1 MNETL
6 TTLTTLR
13 DYMRWAS
20 SRFTAEKL
28 SFGQG
33 TTTALDEAVALVL
46 YAANQPYHLSA
57 SFFDCVLTLEE
68 RKTVFELIERR
79 INERIPAAYLT
90 KESIFMGLPFYVDER
105 VLIPRSPIAELIE
118 QRFEPWIEEDSVENI
133 LDLCT
138 GSACIA
144 IACAYAF
151 PNAIV
156 DAVDLSPEALEVAE
170 INIEKHQVGETV
182 NTYYSDLFN
191 KLPPTK
197 YDIIISNPPYVCIEE
212 YGMLPPEFH
221 AEPDIAFKGGT
232 SGLDLVL
239 RILSNA
245 KEYLS
250 EQGILI
256 VEVGSSAET
265 LQNLL
270 PDVPFYWLNFE
281 RGGDGVFLLTAEQ
294 IFDHQTLLK
303 VTDMKGGVG
312 SNSQ

>member
-1 MNETL
+1 MNDTL

-46 YAANQPYHLSA
+46 YAINQPYHLSA
-57 SFFDCVLTLEE
+57 SFFDCVLTFEE
-68 RKTVFELIERR
+68 RKAIFDLIARR
-79 INERIPAAYLT
+79 INERVPAAYLT

-105 VLIPRSPIAELIE
+105 VLIPRSPVAELIE
-118 QRFEPWIEEDSVENI
+118 QRFEPWIEEENVERI

-138 GSACIA
+138 GSGCIA

-151 PNAIV
+151 ANAMV
-156 DAVDLSPEALEVAE
+156 DAVDLSSDALEVAE
-170 INIEKHQVGETV
+170 INIEKHQVTEIVT
-182 NTYYSDLFN
+182 TYQSDLFN
-191 KLPPTK
+191 KLPPMK
-197 YDIIISNPPYVCIEE
+197 YDVIISNPPYVALQEWQ
-212 YGMLPPEFH
+212 GLPPEFH
-221 AEPDIAFKGGT
+221 AEPDMAFKGGE

-239 RILSNA
+239 RILTHA
-245 KEYLS
+245 KDYLS

-265 LQNLL
+265 LQNLF
-270 PDVPFYWLNFE
+270 PEVPFYWLNFE
-281 RGGDGVFLLTAEQ
+281 RGGDGVFLLTADQVTHYHEMFAEQ
-294 IFDHQTLLK
+294 IK
-303 VTDMKGGVG
+303 
-312 SNSQ
+312 

>member
-1 MNETL
+1 MSEILN
-6 TTLTTLR
+6 TLTTLR

-46 YAANQPYHLSA
+46 FAVNQPYYLSA
-57 SFFDCVLTLEE
+57 SFFDCVLTFEE

-90 KESIFMGLPFYVDER
+90 KESIFMNLPFYVDER
-105 VLIPRSPIAELIE
+105 VLIPRSPVAELIE
-118 QRFEPWIEEDSVENI
+118 QRFEPWIEEESVEHI

-138 GSACIA
+138 GSGCIA

-170 INIEKHQVGETV
+170 INIEKHQLGETV

-197 YDIIISNPPYVCIEE
+197 YDIIISNPPYVCLNEWE
-212 YGMLPPEFH
+212 NLPPEFH
-221 AEPDIAFKGGT
+221 AEPDMAFKGGT

-245 KEYLS
+245 KAYLS
-250 EQGILI
+250 EHGILV
-256 VEVGSSAET
+256 VEVGSSSET

-281 RGGDGVFLLTAEQ
+281 RGGDGVFLLTADQ
-294 IFDHQTLLK
+294 VSDFHDTFTNALK
-303 VTDMKGGVG
+303 KHH
-312 SNSQ
+312 

>member
-1 MNETL
+1 MSTEIL
-6 TTLTTLR
+6 STLTTLR
-13 DYMRWAS
+13 DYMRWGA
-20 SRFTAEKL
+20 SRFTQAQVC
-28 SFGQG
+28 FGQG

-46 YAANQPYHLSA
+46 YAVHQPYHLSA
-57 SFFDCVLTLEE
+57 HFFDCVLTLEE
-68 RKTVFELIERR
+68 RKTVFDLIERR

-90 KESIFMGLPFYVDER
+90 KESIFAGLPFYVDER
-105 VLIPRSPIAELIE
+105 VLIPRSPVAELIE
-118 QRFEPWIEEDSVENI
+118 QQFAPWVEEENVEHI

-151 PNAIV
+151 PNAMV

-170 INIEKHQVGETV
+170 INIEKHQLTESVT
-182 NTYYSDLFN
+182 TYYSDLFN

-197 YDIIISNPPYVCIEE
+197 YDIIISNPPYVCLQEWE
-212 YGMLPPEFH
+212 NLPPEFH
-221 AEPDIAFKGGT
+221 AEPDMAFKGGT

-245 KEYLS
+245 KDYLN

-256 VEVGSSAET
+256 IEVGSSAET

-281 RGGDGVFLLTAEQ
+281 RGGDGVFLLSANQ
-294 IFDHQTLLK
+294 VFDYHELFISALK
-303 VTDMKGGVG
+303 KHH
-312 SNSQ
+312 

>member
-1 MNETL
+1 MTETL
-6 TTLTTLR
+6 NILTTLR

-20 SRFTAEKL
+20 SRFTAEKIA
-28 SFGQG
+28 FGQG
-33 TTTALDEAVALVL
+33 STTALDEAVALVL
-46 YAANQPYHLSA
+46 YAVNQPYHLSA
-57 SFFDCVLTLEE
+57 AFFDCVLTYEE
-68 RKTVFELIERR
+68 RQTVFDLIERR

-105 VLIPRSPIAELIE
+105 VLIPRSPVAELIE
-118 QRFEPWIEEDSVENI
+118 QRFEPWIEEETVEHI

-151 PNAIV
+151 PNAMV

-170 INIEKHQVGETV
+170 INIEKHQLSDIVT
-182 NTYYSDLFN
+182 TYYSDLFN

-197 YDIIISNPPYVCIEE
+197 YDVIISNPPYVALQEWQD
-212 YGMLPPEFH
+212 LPPEFH
-221 AEPDIAFKGGT
+221 AEPDMAFKGGD

-239 RILSNA
+239 RILINS
-245 KEYLS
+245 KDYLS

-265 LQNLL
+265 LQTLF
-270 PDVPFYWLNFE
+270 PDVEFYWLNFE

-294 IFDHQTLLK
+294 VTNYHDIFVNALK
-303 VTDMKGGVG
+303 KA
-312 SNSQ
+312 S

>member
-6 TTLTTLR
+6 NTLTTLR

-20 SRFTAEKL
+20 SRFSAEKL

-46 YAANQPYHLSA
+46 FAVNQPYHLSA

-68 RKTVFELIERR
+68 RKAVFELIQRR
-79 INERIPAAYLT
+79 INERVPAAYLT
-90 KESIFMGLPFYVDER
+90 KESIFMGLSFYVDER
-105 VLIPRSPIAELIE
+105 VLIPRSPVAELIE
-118 QRFEPWIEEDSVENI
+118 QRFEPWIEEENVEHI

-151 PNAIV
+151 PNAMV
-156 DAVDLSPEALEVAE
+156 DAVDLSPDALEVAE
-170 INIEKHQVGETV
+170 INIEKHQLAETV
-182 NTYYSDLFN
+182 TTYQSDLFN
-191 KLPPTK
+191 KLPPIQ
-197 YDIIISNPPYVCIEE
+197 YDVIISNPPYVALQEWQD
-212 YGMLPPEFH
+212 LPPEFH
-221 AEPDIAFKGGT
+221 AEPDMAFKGGD

-239 RILSNA
+239 RILTNA
-245 KEYLS
+245 KEYLT

-265 LQNLL
+265 LQNLF

-281 RGGDGVFLLTAEQ
+281 RGGDGVFLLTADQ
-294 IFDHQTLLK
+294 VAHYHDVFARALH
-303 VTDMKGGVG
+303 
-312 SNSQ
+312 S

>member
-20 SRFTAEKL
+20 SRFTAEKIA
-28 SFGQG
+28 FGQG

-46 YAANQPYHLSA
+46 YAVNQPYHLS
-57 SFFDCVLTLEE
+57 SNFFDCVLTHEE
-68 RKTVFELIERR
+68 RKTIFELIERR
-79 INERIPAAYLT
+79 INERVPAAYLT
-90 KESIFMGLPFYVDER
+90 KESIFMGLSFYVDER
-105 VLIPRSPIAELIE
+105 VLIPRSPVAELIE
-118 QRFEPWIEEDSVENI
+118 QRFAPWVEEENVEHI

-151 PNAIV
+151 PNAMV
-156 DAVDLSPEALEVAE
+156 DAVDLSPDALEVAE
-170 INIEKHQVGETV
+170 INIEKHQLSETV
-182 NTYYSDLFN
+182 TTYQSDLFN
-191 KLPPTK
+191 KLPPIK
-197 YDIIISNPPYVCIEE
+197 YDVIISNPPYVALQEWQE
-212 YGMLPPEFH
+212 LPPEFH
-221 AEPDIAFKGGT
+221 AEPDMAFKGGD

-239 RILSNA
+239 QILINA

-265 LQNLL
+265 LQTLF
-270 PDVPFYWLNFE
+270 PEVAFYWLNFE
-281 RGGDGVFLLTAEQ
+281 RGGDGVFLLTADQ
-294 IFDHQTLLK
+294 
-303 VTDMKGGVG
+303 VTHYHDVFVNEL
-312 SNSQ
+312 NS

>member
-6 TTLTTLR
+6 NTLTTLR

-20 SRFTAEKL
+20 SRFTAEKIA
-28 SFGQG
+28 FGQG

-46 YAANQPYHLSA
+46 YAVNQPYHLSA
-57 SFFDCVLTLEE
+57 SFFDCVLTPEE
-68 RKTVFELIERR
+68 RQTVFELIQRR

-105 VLIPRSPIAELIE
+105 VLIPRSPVAELIE
-118 QRFEPWIEEDSVENI
+118 QRFAPWVEEENVEHI

-151 PNAIV
+151 PNAMV
-156 DAVDLSPEALEVAE
+156 DAVDLSPDALEVAE
-170 INIEKHQVGETV
+170 INIEKHQLSETV
-182 NTYYSDLFN
+182 TTYQSDLFN
-191 KLPPTK
+191 KLPPIK
-197 YDIIISNPPYVCIEE
+197 YDVIISNPPYVALQEWQD
-212 YGMLPPEFH
+212 LPPEFH
-221 AEPDIAFKGGT
+221 AEPDMAFKGGD

-239 RILSNA
+239 RILTNA
-245 KEYLS
+245 KDYLN

-256 VEVGSSAET
+256 IEVGSSAET
-265 LQNLL
+265 LQNLF

-281 RGGDGVFLLTAEQ
+281 RGGDGVFLLTGDQVAHYHEVFAAQ
-294 IFDHQTLLK
+294 LK
-303 VTDMKGGVG
+303 
-312 SNSQ
+312 

>member
-20 SRFTAEKL
+20 SRFSAEKL

-46 YAANQPYHLSA
+46 YALNQPYHLSA
-57 SFFDCVLTLEE
+57 TFFDCVLTLEE
-68 RKTVFELIERR
+68 RKTVFDLIERR
-79 INERIPAAYLT
+79 INERVPAAYLT
-90 KESIFMGLPFYVDER
+90 NESIFMGLSFYVDQR
-105 VLIPRSPIAELIE
+105 VLIPRSPVAELIE
-118 QRFEPWIEEDSVENI
+118 QRFAPWVEEENVERI

-151 PNAIV
+151 PNAMV
-156 DAVDLSPEALEVAE
+156 DAVDLSPDALVVAE
-170 INIEKHQVGETV
+170 INIEKHHLENSVTPYQ
-182 NTYYSDLFN
+182 SDLFN
-191 KLPPTK
+191 KLPPIK
-197 YDIIISNPPYVCIEE
+197 YDVIISNPPYVALQEWQN
-212 YGMLPPEFH
+212 LPPEFH
-221 AEPDIAFKGGT
+221 AEPDMAFKGGE

-239 RILSNA
+239 RILTHT

-265 LQNLL
+265 LQNLF
-270 PDVPFYWLNFE
+270 PEVPFYWLNFE
-281 RGGDGVFLLTAEQ
+281 RGGDGVFLLTADQVVHYHDVFAAQ
-294 IFDHQTLLK
+294 IQ
-303 VTDMKGGVG
+303 
-312 SNSQ
+312 SRA

>member
-1 MNETL
+1 MNDTL

-46 YAANQPYHLSA
+46 YAINQPYHLSA
-57 SFFDCVLTLEE
+57 SFFDCVLTFEE
-68 RKTVFELIERR
+68 RKAIFDLIARR
-79 INERIPAAYLT
+79 INERVPAAYLT

-105 VLIPRSPIAELIE
+105 VLIPRSPVAELIE
-118 QRFEPWIEEDSVENI
+118 QRFEPWIEEENVERI

-138 GSACIA
+138 GSGCIA

-151 PNAIV
+151 ANAMV
-156 DAVDLSPEALEVAE
+156 DAVDLSSDALKVAE
-170 INIEKHQVGETV
+170 INIEKHQVTEIVT
-182 NTYYSDLFN
+182 TYQSDLFN
-191 KLPPTK
+191 KLPPMK
-197 YDIIISNPPYVCIEE
+197 YDVIISNPPYVALQEWQ
-212 YGMLPPEFH
+212 GLPPEFH
-221 AEPDIAFKGGT
+221 AEPDMAFKGGE

-239 RILSNA
+239 RILTHA
-245 KEYLS
+245 KDYLS

-265 LQNLL
+265 LQNLF
-270 PDVPFYWLNFE
+270 PEVPFYWLNFE
-281 RGGDGVFLLTAEQ
+281 RGGDGVFLLTADQVTHYHEMFAEQ
-294 IFDHQTLLK
+294 IK
-303 VTDMKGGVG
+303 
-312 SNSQ
+312 

>member
-6 TTLTTLR
+6 NTLTTLR

-20 SRFTAEKL
+20 SRFVAEKIA
-28 SFGQG
+28 FGQG

-46 YAANQPYHLSA
+46 YAVNQPYHLSA
-57 SFFDCVLTLEE
+57 TFFDCVLTHVE
-68 RKTVFELIERR
+68 RETVFALIERR

-105 VLIPRSPIAELIE
+105 VLIPRSPVAELIE
-118 QRFEPWIEEDSVENI
+118 QRFVPWIEEENVEHI

-151 PNAIV
+151 PNAMV
-156 DAVDLSPEALEVAE
+156 DAVDLSSDALDVAE
-170 INIEKHQVGETV
+170 INIEKHQLTEIVT
-182 NTYYSDLFN
+182 TYQSDLFN
-191 KLPPTK
+191 KLPPIK
-197 YDIIISNPPYVCIEE
+197 YDVIISNPPYVALQEWQD
-212 YGMLPPEFH
+212 LPPEFH
-221 AEPDIAFKGGT
+221 AEPDMAFKGGE

-239 RILSNA
+239 RILINA
-245 KEYLS
+245 KEYLN

-265 LQNLL
+265 LQTLFSE
-270 PDVPFYWLNFE
+270 VEFYWLNFE
-281 RGGDGVFLLTAEQ
+281 RGGDGVFLLTAKQVMHYHDFFSKKSPQKHRIE
-294 IFDHQTLLK
+294 
-303 VTDMKGGVG
+303 
-312 SNSQ
+312 

>member
-1 MNETL
+1 MNDTL

-20 SRFTAEKL
+20 SRFTTEKL

-46 YAANQPYHLSA
+46 YAVNQPYHLSA
-57 SFFDCVLTLEE
+57 SFFDCVLTFEE
-68 RKTVFELIERR
+68 RKAVFDLIERR
-79 INERIPAAYLT
+79 INERVPAAYLT

-105 VLIPRSPIAELIE
+105 VLIPRSPVAELIE
-118 QRFEPWIEEDSVENI
+118 QRFEPWIEEENVERI

-138 GSACIA
+138 GSGCIA

-151 PNAIV
+151 ANAMV
-156 DAVDLSPEALEVAE
+156 DAVDLSPDALEVAE
-170 INIEKHQVGETV
+170 INIEKHQLSDTV
-182 NTYYSDLFN
+182 TTYQSDLFN
-191 KLPPTK
+191 KLPPMK
-197 YDIIISNPPYVCIEE
+197 YDVIISNPPYVALQEWQD
-212 YGMLPPEFH
+212 LPPEFH
-221 AEPDIAFKGGT
+221 AEPDMAFKGGK

-239 RILSNA
+239 RILTNA

-265 LQNLL
+265 LQNLF
-270 PDVPFYWLNFE
+270 PEVPFYWLNFE
-281 RGGDGVFLLTAEQ
+281 RGGDGVFLLTADQVTHYHELFAAQ
-294 IFDHQTLLK
+294 IT
-303 VTDMKGGVG
+303 
-312 SNSQ
+312 

>member
-33 TTTALDEAVALVL
+33 TTTALDEAVALIL
-46 YAANQPYHLSA
+46 YAVNQPYHLSA

-68 RKTVFELIERR
+68 RKTVFDLIERR

-105 VLIPRSPIAELIE
+105 VLIPRSPVAELIE
-118 QRFEPWIEEDSVENI
+118 QRFEPWVEEENVQHI

-144 IACAYAF
+144 IACSYAF
-151 PNAIV
+151 PNAMV
-156 DAVDLSPEALEVAE
+156 DAVDLSPDALDVAE
-170 INIEKHQVGETV
+170 INIEKHQLTESVT
-182 NTYYSDLFN
+182 TYQSDLFN
-191 KLPPTK
+191 KLPPIK
-197 YDIIISNPPYVCIEE
+197 YDVIISNPPYVALQEWQE
-212 YGMLPPEFH
+212 LPPEFH
-221 AEPDIAFKGGT
+221 AEPDMAFKGGD

-239 RILSNA
+239 RILVNA

-265 LQNLL
+265 LQNLF
-270 PDVPFYWLNFE
+270 PNVPFYWLNFE

-294 IFDHQTLLK
+294 VFEYHGEFAAKLK
-303 VTDMKGGVG
+303 
-312 SNSQ
+312 

>member
-6 TTLTTLR
+6 TTLITLR

-46 YAANQPYHLSA
+46 FAVNQPYHLSA

-68 RKTVFELIERR
+68 RKTVFDLIERR

-90 KESIFMGLPFYVDER
+90 KESIFMGLSFFVDER
-105 VLIPRSPIAELIE
+105 VLIPRSPVAELIE
-118 QRFEPWIEEDSVENI
+118 QRFEPWIEEENVGHI

-151 PNAIV
+151 PNVMV
-156 DAVDLSPEALEVAE
+156 DAVDLSPDALDVAE
-170 INIEKHQVGETV
+170 INIEKHQLTETV
-182 NTYYSDLFN
+182 TTYQSDLFN
-191 KLPPTK
+191 KLPPIK
-197 YDIIISNPPYVCIEE
+197 YDVIISNPPYVALQEWQE
-212 YGMLPPEFH
+212 LPPEFH
-221 AEPDIAFKGGT
+221 AEPDMAFKGGAT
-232 SGLDLVL
+232 GLDLVL
-239 RILSNA
+239 RILTNA

-265 LQNLL
+265 LQNLF
-270 PDVPFYWLNFE
+270 PEVEFYWLNFE

-294 IFDHQTLLK
+294 VMDYHDTFSHALK
-303 VTDMKGGVG
+303 KV
-312 SNSQ
+312 